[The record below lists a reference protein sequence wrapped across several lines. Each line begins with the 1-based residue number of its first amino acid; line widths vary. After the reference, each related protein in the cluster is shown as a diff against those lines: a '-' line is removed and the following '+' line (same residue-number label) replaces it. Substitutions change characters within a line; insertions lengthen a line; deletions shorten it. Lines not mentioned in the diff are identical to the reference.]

1 MIKRLLSIFLSIIA
15 LTFSSCNHTSSFHS
29 AKKFDKLIQQQ
40 VEQGEAS
47 LCLEKRWDNRHFLKL
62 YKIDNTKRDI
72 DGAEQCGRFYTSS
85 LNFMYGGDYHE
96 LILWIMGNLQTVDAY
111 FVHPPLDHPNDTSHV
126 VVEQSAYMTTPFY
139 YIHLNCDESQ
149 KEEARQMVLDFLG
162 YSHKVEQEPIM
173 QYKLS
178 VSDPNKLKPYRTN
191 WNPLSATETARSG
204 RSISMRNATLRGIAS
219 TLQNFTAEHFTADK
233 SSQRYSIKLEIVG
246 KPVSEI
252 ATLLEQKYG
261 ITTDSSTV
269 MNDMHFFIKKM
280 KRCSDIQTSRHSES
294 DNLEI
299 SPSENLSD
307 IKEQQQPKTETTGI
321 VSAISEQE
329 FLELDKK
336 GVVVLEFYTTWCGPC
351 RKQTT
356 IMGRLAKDN
365 PQVRF
370 FKIDAEQAPQ
380 LDTQFR
386 IDAVPVIIVFK
397 DGQVTALLKGLQSK
411 KVIEEKLMKLME

>member
-1 MIKRLLSIFLSIIA
+1 MRRIVFLLMALAFVGSAHAQMVNKYWVEFTDKAGTPYTLDNPSDYLGPRALERRAQQGIA
-15 LTFSSCNHTSSFHS
+15 VDSLDLPVSP
-29 AKKFDKLIQQQ
+29 AYI
-40 VEQGEAS
+40 EA
-47 LCLEKRWDNRHFLKL
+47 LQAAGFTVQNRSKW
-62 YKIDNTKRDI
+62 
-72 DGAEQCGRFYTSS
+72 
-85 LNFMYGGDYHE
+85 LNG
-96 LILWIMGNLQTVDAY
+96 
-111 FVHPPLDHPNDTSHV
+111 V
-126 VVEQSAYMTTPFY
+126 VVF
-139 YIHLNCDESQ
+139 SQ
-149 KEEARQMVLDFLG
+149 HEISRSEE
-162 YSHKVEQEPIM
+162 
-173 QYKLS
+173 
-178 VSDPNKLKPYRTN
+178 
-191 WNPLSATETARSG
+191 
-204 RSISMRNATLRGIAS
+204 
-219 TLQNFTAEHFTADK
+219 
-233 SSQRYSIKLEIVG
+233 
-246 KPVSEI
+246 
-252 ATLLEQKYG
+252 
-261 ITTDSSTV
+261 
-269 MNDMHFFIKKM
+269 M

-329 FLELDKK
+329 FLKLDKK